1 MIKILYKKVLNA
13 RYLYLFH
20 NDTKITHKMVLPT
33 NRKKHLWLK
42 IVSKSISFKYQEPD
56 AYFFEKGQLDHR
68 LGRYFYQR

>member
-1 MIKILYKKVLNA
+1 
-13 RYLYLFH
+13 
-20 NDTKITHKMVLPT
+20 MVLPT
-33 NRKKHLWLK
+33 NLKKHLWLK